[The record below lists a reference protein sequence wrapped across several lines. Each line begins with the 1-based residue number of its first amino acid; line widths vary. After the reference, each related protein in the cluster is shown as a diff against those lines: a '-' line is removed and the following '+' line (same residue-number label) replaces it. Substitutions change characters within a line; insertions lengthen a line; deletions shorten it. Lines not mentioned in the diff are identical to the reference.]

1 MNNQGK
7 SSKWQKIITK
17 KERQKQWNKKNN
29 KKQTKK
35 QLYYDLY
42 DIVNVIYC

>member
-17 KERQKQWNKKNN
+17 KERQKQWNKK
-29 KKQTKK
+29 KKKK
-35 QLYYDLY
+35 KKNY
-42 DIVNVIYC
+42 IMIYMI